1 MAVTISN
8 QLYSEED
15 MLRIW
20 NGYWTNNNKAYLK
33 VTRRE
38 RLSSGYFKTA
48 LSTVRPMYFIAYD
61 GEVPVAYSGIE
72 DNGTFNASAGMYII
86 PEYQKQ
92 GLAERL
98 LDKKLEKTGSKPYI
112 TFINNLEPYW
122 VRFLNRKGLI
132 KADINNIPEGIPK
145 DIVQTEIDGYGEDN
159 VLIYHNV
166 VTKAWHLILK
176 RY

>member
-15 MLRIW
+15 MLEIW
-20 NGYWTNNNKAYLK
+20 NGYWTNNNKSYLK
-33 VTRRE
+33 LPRAKRATI
-38 RLSSGYFKTA
+38 KTT

-72 DNGTFNASAGMYII
+72 DNDSFYASAGSYVI
-86 PEYQKQ
+86 PEYQMQ
-92 GLAERL
+92 GVAGQLV
-98 LDKKLEKTGSKPYI
+98 DKKMKKFGSKPAI

-122 VRFLNRKGLI
+122 KGFFLRRGWQVVDMKNLP
-132 KADINNIPEGIPK
+132 NGIPK
-145 DIVQTEIDGYGEDN
+145 DIVQTEIDAYGKDN

-166 VTKAWHLILK
+166 ITKAWHLILK

>member
-15 MLRIW
+15 MLEIW
-20 NGYWTNNNKAYLK
+20 NGYWTNNNKSYLK
-33 VTRRE
+33 SPRRE
-38 RLSSGYFKTA
+38 RASMKTP

-72 DNGTFNASAGMYII
+72 DNGTFNASAGIYII
-86 PEYQKQ
+86 PEYQKER
-92 GLAERL
+92 LAEPL

-132 KADINNIPEGIPK
+132 KADINNLPNGVPK
-145 DIVQTEIDGYGEDN
+145 DIVQTEIDAYGEDN
-159 VLIYHNV
+159 VLVYHNV